1 MLQITQWDMATKEL
15 RLTFINKRCPM
26 SLYDLVKSILAATP
40 YYQANGH
47 MMPKSGAQ
55 SDSSDRA

>member
-1 MLQITQWDMATKEL
+1 
-15 RLTFINKRCPM
+15 M